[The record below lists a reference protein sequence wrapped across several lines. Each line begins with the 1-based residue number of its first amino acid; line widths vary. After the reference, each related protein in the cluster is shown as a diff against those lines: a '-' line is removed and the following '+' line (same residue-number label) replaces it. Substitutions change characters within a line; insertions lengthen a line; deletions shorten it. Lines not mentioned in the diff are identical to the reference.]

1 MPALDLT
8 NTWLFRIIHVDN
20 LEYLLE
26 YGMFHKSHINADPNY
41 INIGDS
47 ILIQQRNDHDVGIN
61 PPNGQLGEYVPF
73 YFGGLS
79 PMLLN
84 IKTGHRGITRRPQEE
99 IIYIC
104 CSIQSILDKCEL
116 WCFTDGHAKNAI
128 TTFYNQINDLSHVD
142 LKLAGERYWHNT
154 DEDFDKMRKKQAE
167 FLVKFHVPP
176 ECISNIIVYNEDAS
190 KRVSKLVT
198 ESTNK
203 IKVHI
208 SKNFY
213 Y

>member
-1 MPALDLT
+1 MPALDLK
-8 NTWLFRIIHVDN
+8 NTWLFRIVHIDN
-20 LEYLLE
+20 LKYLLE
-26 YGMFHKSHINADPNY
+26 HGMFHKLHESADPNY
-41 INIGDS
+41 INIGDNT
-47 ILIQQRNDHDVGIN
+47 LIQQRNDHDVGIS

-84 IKTGHRGITRRPQEE
+84 IKTGHRGIIQRPQEE

-104 CSIQSILDKCEL
+104 CNIQSIIERCSF

-128 TTFYNQINDLSHVD
+128 TTFYNHVVDLSHVD
-142 LKLAGERYWHNT
+142 LKLAGERYWYNT

-167 FLVKFHVPP
+167 FLVKFHVPAD
-176 ECISNIIVYNEDAS
+176 CISNIIVYNDAAN
-190 KRVSKLVT
+190 KQVSELVT
-198 ESTNK
+198 ESNRD

-208 SKNFY
+208 AKNFY